1 LKLVASQT
9 GQLEQQV
16 RACHETEKIYSYIMK
31 LYEAKDG
38 RNLVE
43 KVNETFMYVH
53 EFNTFLRIARSVLS
67 LDESVSVN
75 MCLNMI
81 RGILVSQQK

>member
-1 LKLVASQT
+1 
-9 GQLEQQV
+9 
-16 RACHETEKIYSYIMK
+16 MK
-31 LYEAKDG
+31 LFEAKDA

-53 EFNTFLRIARSVLS
+53 EFNTFLRIARSVLV

-75 MCLNMI
+75 MCLGTI
-81 RGILVSQQK
+81 RNILVQGNKQ

>member
-1 LKLVASQT
+1 
-9 GQLEQQV
+9 
-16 RACHETEKIYSYIMK
+16 MK
-31 LYEAKDG
+31 LFEAKDA

-53 EFNTFLRIARSVLS
+53 EFNTFLRIARSVLE

-75 MCLNMI
+75 MCLGTI
-81 RGILVSQQK
+81 RNILV

>member
-1 LKLVASQT
+1 
-9 GQLEQQV
+9 
-16 RACHETEKIYSYIMK
+16 MK

-43 KVNETFMYVH
+43 KVNETFMYVN
-53 EFNTFLRIARSVLS
+53 EFNMFLRIARSVLA

-75 MCLNMI
+75 MCLNTI
-81 RGILVSQQK
+81 RGILVGQQK